1 MNKNIPIFFAT
12 DDGYIPFL
20 AVALESI
27 KQNAS
32 KDYKY
37 LIKVLCNK
45 HNVSKVNIQKIKKFQ
60 DENFNIEFVDVS
72 SKQAEINNRMY
83 TRDYYSKA
91 TYYRIYIP
99 ELFPNF
105 DKALY
110 LDCDIIVRGDISELY
125 NFDIKDNYIGAIPD
139 GSIPCIKE
147 FQDYVLNCIG
157 VDKYN
162 EYINAGILVLN
173 TKKLREINFED
184 LFISTL
190 TLTTFDVAQD
200 QDYINAICKGHI
212 KFIGEEWNKMPIR
225 ETIKEKDIKLIHYN
239 LNFKPW
245 LVDDVMYSNY
255 FWKYAKQTEF
265 FNYINLIKANRTKE
279 IQEKEALTTQKLILN
294 AKEQA
299 ENSFLNLERLSKI
312 KTIVKEFQ
320 KQKTNAFTV
329 VTKLQNEST
338 LDNSL
343 LTLKKA
349 TN

>member
-32 KDYKY
+32 KGYKY

-45 HNVSKVNIQKIKKFQ
+45 HNVSKANIQKIYKFN
-60 DENFNIEFVDVS
+60 DENFDIEFVDVS
-72 SKQAEINNRMY
+72 SKQAEINSKMH

-110 LDCDIIVRGDISELY
+110 LDCDIIVKGDISELY
-125 NFDIKDNYIGAIPD
+125 NIDLEDNYIGAISD
-139 GSIPCIKE
+139 GSILCIKE
-147 FQDYVLNCIG
+147 FQDYVINCIG
-157 VDKYN
+157 VDRY
-162 EYINAGILVLN
+162 EDYINAGILVLN
-173 TKKLREINFED
+173 TKKLREIKFED
-184 LFISTL
+184 LFISAL
-190 TLTTFDVAQD
+190 TLTTIDVAQD

-212 KFIGEEWNKMPIR
+212 KYIGEEWDKMPIR
-225 ETIKEKDIKLIHYN
+225 ETIKEEDIKIIHYN

-245 LVDDVMYSNY
+245 LVSDVMYSNY

-265 FNYINLIKANRTKE
+265 FDYINLMKANRTKE
-279 IQEKEALTTQKLILN
+279 MQDKEALTTQRLILN

-299 ENSFLNLERLSKI
+299 ENSFLNLERLTKI
-312 KTIVKEFQ
+312 KTIIKEFK
-320 KQKTNAFTV
+320 KQKANAFTV
-329 VTKLQNEST
+329 VTKLQNENEMEST
-338 LDNSL
+338 

>member
-45 HNVSKVNIQKIKKFQ
+45 DNVSESNKQKIAKFN
-60 DENFNIEFVDVS
+60 DNNFDIEFVDVS
-72 SKQAEINNRMY
+72 AKQAEINSKMHV
-83 TRDYYSKA
+83 RDYYSKA

-110 LDCDIIVRGDISELY
+110 LDCDIIVKGDISELY
-125 NFDIKDNYIGAIPD
+125 NIDLQDNYIGAIPD

-157 VDKYN
+157 VDKYDD
-162 EYINAGILVLN
+162 YINAGILVLN
-173 TKKLREINFED
+173 TKKLRDINFED
-184 LFISTL
+184 LFISAL

-212 KFIGEEWNKMPIR
+212 KFIGEEWDKMPIR
-225 ETIKEKDIKLIHYN
+225 ETIKEEDIKLIHYN

-245 LVDDVMYSNY
+245 LVDDVMYSDY
-255 FWKYAKQTEF
+255 FWQYAKQTEF
-265 FNYINLIKANRTKE
+265 YDYICSLKAKRTKE
-279 IQEKEALTTQKLILN
+279 MQENEALTTQKLIIN
-294 AKEQA
+294 AKNQSE
-299 ENSFLNLERLSKI
+299 
-312 KTIVKEFQ
+312 
-320 KQKTNAFTV
+320 
-329 VTKLQNEST
+329 
-338 LDNSL
+338 NSL
-343 LTLKKA
+343 LNLDRLGKIHNLTKTYEQELNKKA
-349 TN
+349 QRI

>member
-12 DDGYIPFL
+12 DNGYIPFL

-45 HNVSKVNIQKIKKFQ
+45 NNVSKINMQKIAKFN
-60 DENFNIEFVDVS
+60 DDNFDIEFIDIS
-72 SKQAEINNRMY
+72 SKQAEINNKMH

-110 LDCDIIVRGDISELY
+110 LDCDIIVKGDISKLY
-125 NFDIKDNYIGAIPD
+125 NINLGDNYIGAIPD
-139 GSIPCIKE
+139 GSIPCVKE
-147 FQDYVLNCIG
+147 FQDYVINCVG
-157 VDKYN
+157 VDKYQ
-162 EYINAGILVLN
+162 EYINAGVLILN
-173 TKKLREINFED
+173 IKKLREIKFED
-184 LFISTL
+184 LFISSL

-200 QDYINAICKGHI
+200 QDYINCICKGHI
-212 KFIGEEWNKMPIR
+212 KFIGEEWNKMPISN
-225 ETIKEKDIKLIHYN
+225 TISEEDINLIHYN

-245 LVDDVMYSNY
+245 LMDDVLYSNY
-255 FWKYAKQTEF
+255 FWHYAKQTEF
-265 FNYINLIKANRTKE
+265 YKYINLIKSKRTHE
-279 IQEKEALTTQKLILN
+279 QQEKEVLTTQKLILN

-299 ENSFLNLERLSKI
+299 ENSFLNLERLTKI
-312 KTIVKEFQ
+312 KSIINEFNT
-320 KQKTNAFTV
+320 KNSCAFTV
-329 VTKLQNEST
+329 VSQLKNENELEST
-338 LDNSL
+338 LE
-343 LTLKKA
+343 LKKV